1 MGNQIVDVSAGAFA
15 PVLDVKEKYMD
26 RINQILQHPLFKS
39 YMEANAVW
47 EKERVFCKHNM
58 AHVLD
63 VARIAYIL
71 NIEEAYQLSKDMI
84 YGAALL
90 HDIGRHVQ
98 YETGEKHAFVS
109 AGLAPE
115 ILADCGYDE
124 TERAE
129 IVDAIYHHSDK
140 SLMARRDLRG
150 LIARA
155 DRLSRACYV
164 CPVEAECNWGEARKN
179 HEIEW

>member
-1 MGNQIVDVSAGAFA
+1 MAGCIG
-15 PVLDVKEKYMD
+15 EERRISMD
-26 RINQILQHPLFKS
+26 RINRILQHPLFKQ
-39 YMEANAVW
+39 YMDANA
-47 EKERVFCKHNM
+47 EKEADRIFCRHNM
-58 AHVLD
+58 PHVMD

-71 NIEEAYQLSKDMI
+71 NIEETYGLTKDMI

-115 ILADCGYDE
+115 ILQDCGYCE
-124 TERAE
+124 AE
-129 IVDAIYHHSDK
+129 VQGIVDAIYTHSDK
-140 SLMARRDLRG
+140 SIIQDRNLSG

-155 DRLSRACYV
+155 DQLSRACYA
-164 CPVEAECNWGEARKN
+164 CPVQELCNWDDERKN
-179 HEIEW
+179 QELYW